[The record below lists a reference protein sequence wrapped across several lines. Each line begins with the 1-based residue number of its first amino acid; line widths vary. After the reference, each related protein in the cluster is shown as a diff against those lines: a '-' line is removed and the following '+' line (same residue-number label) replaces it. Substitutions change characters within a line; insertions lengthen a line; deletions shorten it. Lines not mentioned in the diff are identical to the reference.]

1 MLLRSIPFT
10 LLATGLLCAP
20 AASAQYTCTQNTAL
34 ASAFTVASTVTCTA
48 TNQASFDAC
57 LADVATNPSA
67 TIIKISPG
75 TYTMPFFSFTKDV
88 CIEVRMGVGRPCL
101 TYFALLILSNPLL
114 RCPNVVG
121 YGHSH
126 HDPDVPFF
134 PWSPSYPL
142 SHWQSPGHRR
152 DPRRCV

>member
-20 AASAQYTCTQNTAL
+20 AASAQYTCIQNTAL
-34 ASAFTVASTVTCTA
+34 ASAFTVARTVTCTA

-75 TYTMPFFSFTKDV
+75 TYTMPSATPFFKDV
-88 CIEVRMGVGRPCL
+88 CFEMCMGVGRPCL
-101 TYFALLILSNPLL
+101 TNLFGLVDLIKPLIALPKRNRVRTQP
-114 RCPNVVG
+114 
-121 YGHSH
+121 
-126 HDPDVPFF
+126 
-134 PWSPSYPL
+134 
-142 SHWQSPGHRR
+142 
-152 DPRRCV
+152 PRP